1 MPKHSLTSMARK
13 CDSIHRPEISLTSM
27 SRKCDSMDNT
37 TKVGRPARRY
47 VRVSANRPCDQT
59 TQTPRA
65 RRRKKRPPRIW
76 RCMLVW
82 GVCLLE
88 VGDALGLSR
97 HPAEDHNTNIILEPK
112 WLRNTTTQH
121 NNDSRHPTTLPFLT
135 TEGDRAKNEGP

>member
-1 MPKHSLTSMARK
+1 MPKHYLTSMARK

-47 VRVSANRPCDQT
+47 FRVPATRPCDRT

-82 GVCLLE
+82 RVCLLE
-88 VGDALGLSR
+88 VGDALGLPR
-97 HPAEDHNTNIILEPK
+97 HPADHNTKILEPQ